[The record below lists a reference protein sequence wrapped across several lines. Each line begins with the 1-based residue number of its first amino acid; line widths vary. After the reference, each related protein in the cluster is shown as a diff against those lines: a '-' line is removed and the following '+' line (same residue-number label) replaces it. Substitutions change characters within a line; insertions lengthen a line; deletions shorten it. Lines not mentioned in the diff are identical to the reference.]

1 VVEVA
6 TVVVAAVAAV
16 EVATV
21 AVAAVAGVLFKL
33 SCRLNSS

>member
-1 VVEVA
+1 
-6 TVVVAAVAAV
+6 V

-21 AVAAVAGVLFKL
+21 AVAAVEGVLFKL